1 MIDEITSKITSK
13 KYLRV
18 ADIIRLYPIGKNS
31 IYNYCKKG
39 FIKPIKVTKGITVYD
54 ANEIEAFFSGKKT
67 EMQNAKA

>member
-1 MIDEITSKITSK
+1 MSDEINTK
-13 KYLRV
+13 KYLRA
-18 ADIIRLYPIGKNS
+18 ADIVRLYPIGKNS

>member
-1 MIDEITSKITSK
+1 MSDEINTK

-67 EMQNAKA
+67 EAQNAKA